1 VTDRVVVPVMKDP
14 LQELRERIDALDE
27 EILRLVNARAEI
39 AHQIG
44 ELKQNGA
51 IYRPERE
58 AQVLRRL
65 QDLNRGPM
73 PPAAVARLFTE
84 LMSACRALEDSFAVA
99 FLGPRGTFSEEAAIK
114 HFGGSTGKVAAGSI
128 DEVFRKVE
136 AGSAGYGVVPVENST
151 EGAVGRTLDLL
162 LDTPLRICGEIAL
175 PVHQCLLAQ
184 RGASEVAK
192 IYSHAQSLAQC
203 HDWLEQN
210 FPAVVRVPVVSNAEA
225 ARLASRES
233 GAAAIASRAA
243 AELYDLDVVE
253 TNIEDDPN
261 NTTRF
266 LVIGTH
272 DVSPSG
278 RDKTSLVMSAANR
291 PGAVHALLSPLA
303 EHGVSMTRLESR
315 PSRTGL
321 WEYVFFVDIEGH
333 QQDPNVARALEGV
346 QSLAAFLKVLGS
358 YPVAVY

>member
-1 VTDRVVVPVMKDP
+1 MNDP
-14 LQELRERIDALDE
+14 LKALRDRIDGLDE
-27 EILRLVNARAEI
+27 EMLQCVNARAKI
-39 AHQIG
+39 AHEIG
-44 ELKQNGA
+44 ALKQNGA

-65 QDLNRGPM
+65 QALNRGPL
-73 PPAAVARLFTE
+73 PAAAVARLFTE
-84 LMSACRALEDSFAVA
+84 IMSACRALEESFAVA

-114 HFGGSTGKVAAGSI
+114 HFGGSTGKVVAGSI

-162 LDTPLRICGEIAL
+162 LATPLKICGEIAL
-175 PVHQCLLAQ
+175 PVHHHLLAKDA
-184 RGASEVAK
+184 GAAEPVR

-210 FPAVVRVPVVSNAEA
+210 HAGVARVPVVSNAEA
-225 ARLASRES
+225 ARLAAAEP
-233 GAAAIASRAA
+233 GTAAIASRAA
-243 AELYDLDVVE
+243 AELYGLDVLAS
-253 TNIEDDPN
+253 NIEDDPT

-272 DVSPSG
+272 DAACSG
-278 RDKTSLVMSAANR
+278 RDKTSLVMSAPNR

-321 WEYVFFVDIEGH
+321 WEYVFFVDLEGH
-333 QQDPNVARALEGV
+333 QAEPHVARALAQL

-358 YPVAVY
+358 YPIAVY

>member
-1 VTDRVVVPVMKDP
+1 MNERLKA
-14 LQELRERIDALDE
+14 LRDRIDALDE
-27 EILRLVNARAEI
+27 EILQRANARAEI
-39 AHQIG
+39 AHEIG
-44 ELKQNGA
+44 TLKQNGA

-65 QDLNRGPM
+65 QALNPGPL
-73 PPAAVARLFTE
+73 PPTAVARLFTE
-84 LMSACRALEDSFAVA
+84 IMSACRALEDSFAVT

-114 HFGGSTGKVAAGSI
+114 HFGGSTGKLPAGSI

-162 LDTPLRICGEIAL
+162 LATPLRICGEIAL
-175 PVHQCLLAQ
+175 PVHHYLLAQ
-184 RGASEVAK
+184 RDSLAERVR

-210 FPAVVRVPVVSNAEA
+210 LPGLTRVPVVSNAEA
-225 ARLASRES
+225 ARLAAAEPGS
-233 GAAAIASRAA
+233 AAIASHAA
-243 AELYDLDVVE
+243 AELYGLDVLAA
-253 TNIEDDPN
+253 NIEDDPT

-272 DVSPSG
+272 DVAPSG

-303 EHGVSMTRLESR
+303 QHGVSMTRLESR

-321 WEYVFFVDIEGH
+321 WEYVFFVDLEGH
-333 QQDPNVARALEGV
+333 QEEPHVARALEGL

-358 YPVAVY
+358 YPAAVY

>member
-1 VTDRVVVPVMKDP
+1 MTDRLKA
-14 LQELRERIDALDE
+14 LRDRIDALDE
-27 EILRLVNARAEI
+27 EILRLSNARAEI
-39 AHQIG
+39 AHEIG
-44 ELKQNGA
+44 ALKENGA

-65 QDLNRGPM
+65 QALNLGPL
-73 PPAAVARLFTE
+73 PATAVARLFTE
-84 LMSACRALEDSFAVA
+84 IMSACRALEDSFAVA

-114 HFGGSTGKVAAGSI
+114 HFGGSTGKLAAGSI
-128 DEVFRKVE
+128 DEVFRKVA

-162 LDTPLRICGEIAL
+162 LATSLRICGEIAL
-175 PVHQCLLAQ
+175 PVHQYLLAK
-184 RGASEVAK
+184 RDGAAPPTR

-210 FPAVVRVPVVSNAEA
+210 FPGVVRVAVVSNAEA
-225 ARLASRES
+225 ARLAAAET
-233 GAAAIASRAA
+233 GAAAIASQTA
-243 AELYDLDVVE
+243 AELYGLDVRAS
-253 TNIEDDPN
+253 NIEDDPN

-272 DVSPSG
+272 DAAPSG

-303 EHGVSMTRLESR
+303 QHGVSMTRLESR

-333 QQDPNVARALEGV
+333 QDDPNVARALDEL
-346 QSLAAFLKVLGS
+346 QPLAAFLKVLGS

>member
-1 VTDRVVVPVMKDP
+1 MNDDHLK
-14 LQELRERIDALDE
+14 ELRDRIDALDD
-27 EILRLVNARAEI
+27 EILRLLNDRAKI
-39 AHQIG
+39 ALEIG

-65 QDLNRGPM
+65 QELNRGPM
-73 PPAAVARLFTE
+73 PAAAVARLFTE
-84 LMSACRALEDSFAVA
+84 VMSACRALEDSFSVA

-136 AGSAGYGVVPVENST
+136 AGSSGYGVVPVENST

-162 LDTPLRICGEIAL
+162 LATPLRICGEIML

-184 RGASEVAK
+184 RNAAVAR

-203 HDWLEQN
+203 HNWLEQN
-210 FPAVVRVPVVSNAEA
+210 FPGVERLPVVSNAEA
-225 ARLASRES
+225 ARLASRE
-233 GAAAIASRAA
+233 GGTAAIASGTA
-243 AELYDLDVVE
+243 AELYGLDVLAA
-253 TNIEDDPN
+253 NIEDDPN

-266 LVIGTH
+266 LVIGSH
-272 DVSPSG
+272 DPAPSG
-278 RDKTSLVMSAANR
+278 RDKTSIVMSAANR

-303 EHGVSMTRLESR
+303 QHGVSMTRLESR

-321 WEYVFFVDIEGH
+321 WEYVFFVDLEGH
-333 QQDPNVARALEGV
+333 QQDAGVAQALEGL
-346 QSLAAFLKVLGS
+346 QALAAFVKVLGS